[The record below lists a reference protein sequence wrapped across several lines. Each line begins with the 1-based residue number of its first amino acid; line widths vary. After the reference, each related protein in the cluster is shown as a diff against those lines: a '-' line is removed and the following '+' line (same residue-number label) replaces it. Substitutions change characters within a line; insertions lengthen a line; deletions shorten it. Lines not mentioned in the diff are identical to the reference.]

1 MNFIIPKPLKIE
13 HEELHAQLFK
23 ATQEEGEVGLSAKVV
38 AKILHNHFIKEEEY
52 AIPPL
57 GLLTALSKGIITNE
71 MTSVLVMTEKLK
83 VELPQMLEEHKMII
97 EALHNL
103 IIASRNKNKPQY
115 AEFAEKLML
124 HAQTEEEVM
133 YPAAILVGEY
143 IKLKLNN
150 HT

>member
-1 MNFIIPKPLKIE
+1 MEITIPRPLKLE

-23 ATQEEGEVGLSAKVV
+23 ATKEEGEVGLAAKNV

-57 GLLTALSKGIITNE
+57 SLLTAVSKGNVTSE
-71 MTSVLVMTEKLK
+71 MKSVLAMTDKLK
-83 VELPQMLEEHKMII
+83 SDLPHMLEEHKMIV
-97 EALHNL
+97 EALDKL
-103 IIASRNKNKPQY
+103 VTVAKKENKLQY
-115 AEFAEKLML
+115 VEFAEKLKL

-143 IKLKLNN
+143 IKFKLK
-150 HT
+150 